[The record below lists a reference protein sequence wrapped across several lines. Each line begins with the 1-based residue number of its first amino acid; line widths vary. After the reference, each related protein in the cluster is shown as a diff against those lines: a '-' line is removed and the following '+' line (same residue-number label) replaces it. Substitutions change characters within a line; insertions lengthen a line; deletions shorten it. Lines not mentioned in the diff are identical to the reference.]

1 MSSSTVE
8 SLTSLVDWLN
18 NNAFW
23 RDDLVIKPSTFGG
36 VGVFLEPQDEE
47 DDPLLLRIPKSN
59 LLASKNSFIYNLLVE
74 YQDGKD
80 EGSLISGMYS
90 LIIAVIYEVSIQHKS
105 PWFDY
110 LKSIDFKSS
119 STPICLW
126 DEKDKQNLANTEID
140 LKNLLKYDEII
151 EFYIECIQFA
161 HTYSHIVEIPDV
173 LNISADSL
181 TIQTAFTKY
190 HEKVLEFGQI
200 IQSVIS
206 RAFKIDNFYDL
217 ALVPGADLFN
227 HIDPVMSENKVV
239 GRENIHFVCDAEVC
253 ETCGEDDCAHDEE
266 DEDEEDEEENEDI
279 EVDEEDA
286 SSETEDIDEDS
297 EDSEELKDSGS
308 SSESSDEEE
317 VDEEEQIQEEPE
329 EVPITEITLEYIANM
344 ENELDCDS
352 EAETEP
358 EDGEVSTLSLSDDD
372 NEEDDQAEMS
382 MSGANLDL
390 AKELS
395 DSSKCCDVVMM
406 SLPTKEFGYEV
417 FNSYG
422 NEPNAYLLQRYGFI
436 TPKNVADSCLLSVQ
450 VFKHIKTLKS
460 NISSEK
466 VKQLEDKFDWFE
478 AIGYDLIN
486 QLLDEEMHKDKKSCE
501 KDTEDKHC
509 EDTEAKGC
517 EKDENC
523 TDGCCDD
530 DHEDENEVPET
541 WQLSPRID
549 FNGQCSPQ
557 TYIILKLIDLPYKIF
572 KHKIVS
578 VKKEKKL
585 VQRVRELFISE
596 NNNEYNETIKKWC
609 LQRLERYPTLVKS
622 PNHIM
627 IADLVSQEKSILMK
641 FIES

>member
-181 TIQTAFTKY
+181 TIETAFTKY

-286 SSETEDIDEDS
+286 SSETEDIDEDR
-297 EDSEELKDSGS
+297 EDSEELKDSVS

-317 VDEEEQIQEEPE
+317 VNEEEQIQEEPE

-352 EAETEP
+352 EAETVP

-372 NEEDDQAEMS
+372 NEDDQAEKS

-460 NISSEK
+460 NISTEK

-501 KDTEDKHC
+501 KDTEDKNC

-523 TDGCCDD
+523 TDGCCD

-622 PNHIM
+622 PNHKM
-627 IADLVSQEKSILMK
+627 IADLVSQEKSILKK

>member
-181 TIQTAFTKY
+181 TIETAFTKY

-286 SSETEDIDEDS
+286 SSETEDIDEDR
-297 EDSEELKDSGS
+297 EDSEELKDSVS

-352 EAETEP
+352 EAETVP

-372 NEEDDQAEMS
+372 NEDDQAEKS

-460 NISSEK
+460 NISTEK

-501 KDTEDKHC
+501 KDTEDKNC

-523 TDGCCDD
+523 TDGCCD

-622 PNHIM
+622 PNHKM
-627 IADLVSQEKSILMK
+627 IADLVSQEKSILKK
-641 FIES
+641 FTES

>member
-286 SSETEDIDEDS
+286 SSETEDIDEDR
-297 EDSEELKDSGS
+297 EDSEELKDSVS

-352 EAETEP
+352 EAETVP

-372 NEEDDQAEMS
+372 NEDDQAEKS

-501 KDTEDKHC
+501 KDTEDKNC

-523 TDGCCDD
+523 TDGCCD

-622 PNHIM
+622 PNHKM
-627 IADLVSQEKSILMK
+627 IADLVSQEKSILKK